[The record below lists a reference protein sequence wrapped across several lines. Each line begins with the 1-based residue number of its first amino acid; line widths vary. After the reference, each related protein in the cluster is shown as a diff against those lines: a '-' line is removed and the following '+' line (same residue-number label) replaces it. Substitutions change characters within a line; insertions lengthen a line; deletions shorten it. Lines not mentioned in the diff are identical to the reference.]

1 LFLEGQQQYN
11 DQYPS
16 QRNNYNNRY
25 SNYRGNRGGGG
36 GGNNYRYNNNN
47 NSQHEYYEENYGI
60 GGQYQKRSQQTL
72 ANNGIES
79 NDIATSEIINGD
91 GSKDQ
96 QSSNGDI

>member
-36 GGNNYRYNNNN
+36 GNNYRYNNNN
-47 NSQHEYYEENYGI
+47 SSQHEYYEENYGI